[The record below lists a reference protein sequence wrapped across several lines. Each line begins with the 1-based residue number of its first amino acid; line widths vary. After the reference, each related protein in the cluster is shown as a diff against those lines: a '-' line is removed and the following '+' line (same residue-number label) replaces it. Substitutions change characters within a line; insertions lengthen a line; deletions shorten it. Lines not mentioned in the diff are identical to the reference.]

1 MAKQNCNRTLLERE
15 DQEHPQRGGKCVF
28 MKKTILVT
36 VLIFALMLTACGK
49 SSESNSSAK
58 PLDLTG
64 NWAQEGKEFDSSY
77 QAGYISGDRIEIFWM
92 SDGGKTSHLYW
103 SGTYEAPTEVTN
115 EYTWNSN
122 NDKTRTDSAMLASGA
137 DQKAFAYKD
146 GRLTYEASMMG
157 QTATMTLVKTETD
170 YMSNGKGTESA
181 DTSNLQEIK
190 LNNSGHSILQS
201 SGRTT
206 VLYAVDISNP
216 NAEYAIKFPKILI
229 TAKDAD
235 GKILK
240 TEEMVLNGIAA
251 GDQYTYGN
259 SISYEGNTPTTV
271 EISVGNSDDDYVA
284 QSSSEMIK
292 SGSLSVANTSDN
304 PGTFKTFTGEVTNNS
319 TENLSNVAITVI
331 YKSGGN
337 IIGGETSY
345 VDDLKTGEKKPFEV
359 SSYSN
364 FKDYDSYEIHAL
376 QW

>member
-1 MAKQNCNRTLLERE
+1 
-15 DQEHPQRGGKCVF
+15 
-28 MKKTILVT
+28 MKKAILVT
-36 VLIFALMLTACGK
+36 LLIFVLLLTACGK
-49 SSESNSSAK
+49 SAETNSNEE
-58 PLDLTG
+58 PIDLTG
-64 NWAQEGKEFDSSY
+64 NWAQEGKEFSNGY

-92 SDGGKTSHLYW
+92 TDEGKTSSLYW
-103 SGTYEAPTEVTN
+103 SGTYEAPKKVTD
-115 EYTWNSN
+115 EFTWDSK
-122 NDKTRTDSAMLASGA
+122 NDKTRTDKALLASGD
-137 DQKAFAYKD
+137 DQKNFTYKN
-146 GRLTYEASMMG
+146 GKISYEASIMD
-157 QTATMTLVKTETD
+157 QSATMTLVRTETD
-170 YMSNGKGTESA
+170 YMSNGSGTESA
-181 DTSNLQEIK
+181 DTSKLQEIK
-190 LNNSGHSILQS
+190 LNNSGHSIVQS
-201 SGRTT
+201 GGKTT

-229 TAKDAD
+229 TAKDGD

-259 SISYEGNTPTTV
+259 SVSYEGNTPSTV

-284 QSSSEMIK
+284 QSSSEIIK
-292 SGSLSVANTSDN
+292 SGSLSVSNTSDN

-319 TENLSNVAITVI
+319 TEELNSVAITVI

-345 VDDLKTGEKKPFEV
+345 VNDLKAGEKKPFEV

>member
-1 MAKQNCNRTLLERE
+1 
-15 DQEHPQRGGKCVF
+15 

-36 VLIFALMLTACGK
+36 LLIFALLLTACGK
-49 SSESNSSAK
+49 STETNSTEE
-58 PLDLTG
+58 PIDLTG
-64 NWAQEGKEFDSSY
+64 NWAQEGKEFSNGY

-92 SDGGKTSHLYW
+92 SDEGKTSSLYW
-103 SGTYEAPTEVTN
+103 SGTYEAPTEVTD
-115 EYTWNSN
+115 EFTWDSK
-122 NDKTRTDSAMLASGA
+122 NDTTRTDSALLASGD
-137 DQKAFAYKD
+137 DQKTFTYKD
-146 GRLTYEASMMG
+146 GKISYEASIMG
-157 QTATMTLVKTETD
+157 KTATMTLVKAETD
-170 YMSNGKGTESA
+170 YMSIGKGGSESA

-201 SGRTT
+201 GGRTT

-259 SISYEGNTPTTV
+259 SLSYEGSIPSTV
-271 EISVGNSDDDYVA
+271 EISVGNSVDDYVA
-284 QSSSEMIK
+284 QSSSEIIK
-292 SGSLSVANTSDN
+292 TGSLSVSNTSDN

-319 TENLSNVAITVI
+319 TEELNSVAITVI
-331 YKSGGN
+331 YKSAGN

-345 VDDLKTGEKKPFEV
+345 VNDLKAGEKKPFEV

>member
-1 MAKQNCNRTLLERE
+1 
-15 DQEHPQRGGKCVF
+15 

-36 VLIFALMLTACGK
+36 LLIFTLMLTACGK
-49 SSESNSSAK
+49 SSETNSSAK

-64 NWAQEGKEFDSSY
+64 NWAQEGREFEDSY

-92 SDGGKTSHLYW
+92 SDGGKTSYLYW
-103 SGTYEAPTEVTN
+103 SGTYEAPTEVTDK
-115 EYTWNSN
+115 YTWDSK
-122 NDKTRTDSAMLASGA
+122 NDITRTKSALLASGD
-137 DQKAFAYKD
+137 DQKTFTYKD
-146 GRLTYEASMMG
+146 GKLTYEASIG
-157 QTATMTLVKTETD
+157 GNTGTMTLVQTETD
-170 YMSNGKGTESA
+170 YMSNGVGTESA

-201 SGRTT
+201 GGRTT
-206 VLYAVDISNP
+206 VLYAVDVTNP

-259 SISYEGNTPTTV
+259 SISYEGNVPTTV

-284 QSSSEMIK
+284 QSSSGIIK
-292 SGSLSVANTSDN
+292 SDSLTIANISDN

-319 TENLSNVAITVI
+319 TENLNNVAITVI
-331 YKSGGN
+331 YKSGGR
-337 IIGGETSY
+337 IVGGETSY

>member
-1 MAKQNCNRTLLERE
+1 
-15 DQEHPQRGGKCVF
+15 
-28 MKKTILVT
+28 MKKIILVT

-49 SSESNSSAK
+49 SSETNSSAK

-64 NWAQEGKEFDSSY
+64 NWAQEGKEFDDGY

-92 SDGGKTSHLYW
+92 SDGGKTSSLYW
-103 SGTYEAPTEVTN
+103 SGTYEAPTEVAD
-115 EYTWNSN
+115 EYTWDSK
-122 NDKTRTDSAMLASGA
+122 NDKTRTDKALLASGD
-137 DQKAFAYKD
+137 DQKTFVFKD
-146 GRLTYEASMMG
+146 GKISYEASIMG
-157 QTATMTLVKTETD
+157 KTATMHLVKTETD
-170 YMSNGKGTESA
+170 YMSNGSGSESA

-201 SGRTT
+201 GGRTT
-206 VLYAVDISNP
+206 ILYAVDISNP

-251 GDQYTYGN
+251 GDQYTYG
-259 SISYEGNTPTTV
+259 SSVSYEGNIPSTV

-284 QSSSEMIK
+284 QSSSEIIK
-292 SGSLSVANTSDN
+292 SSSLSVSNISDN

-319 TENLSNVAITVI
+319 TEELSSVAITVI
-331 YKSGGN
+331 YKSGDR

-345 VDDLKTGEKKPFEV
+345 INDLKSGEKKPFEV

-364 FKDYDSYEIHAL
+364 FKDYDSYEIHAIK
-376 QW
+376 W